1 MKPFRFLI
9 NRDYSEEVYQKWK
22 GMGFLDN
29 VSNGYFLSYMFEFV
43 ANILLTQYSHV
54 DKYQTYIFPLMYK
67 LFRDKRE
74 EYSDEFIEHIM
85 KLCMDEIDNIDID
98 SIITSSFSPIDA
110 EAEATFRIYE
120 KLKWDE

>member
-1 MKPFRFLI
+1 MKHFKFLT

-22 GMGFLDN
+22 AMGFLDN
-29 VSNGYFLSYMFEFV
+29 VSNGYFLSYMFEFMI
-43 ANILLTQYSHV
+43 NILLTQYNHV
-54 DKYQTYIFPLMYK
+54 EKYQTYIFPLMFR
-67 LFRDKRE
+67 LFCDKRE

-98 SIITSSFSPIDA
+98 SIITSSFSSIDV
-110 EAEATFRIYE
+110 EAEVTFLIYE